1 MTTPAS
7 LPVTSEPTPAM
18 RRFAAY
24 GWGNVGF
31 LVLVILW
38 GAWVRI
44 THSGAGCGS
53 HWPDCN
59 GQIIPLSPTL
69 ETFIEFTHRLTSG
82 LSLPL
87 VIGLVVAACRI
98 FPRGHRV
105 RAMSWAT
112 LGFLIAEALVGAGL
126 VKFDLVADNTSV
138 ARAITATFHLVN
150 TFALTA
156 VAALAAWWADPR
168 RTFDWARGHRHKGLA
183 VLGLAA
189 ILLTSMSG
197 AITALGDTLF
207 PTTVFAEG
215 GLFAKLQ
222 SDISGATHFLVRLRI
237 VHPLIAIAS
246 GIYLISMAAALRGE
260 VKGTPIYRTGTALMH
275 LASTQ
280 MAAGFVNILL
290 AAPGWMQLVHLL
302 LAVGVWTA
310 AVLFTAVLGAPA
322 ETAEAPVPPLS

>member
-1 MTTPAS
+1 MSAPA
-7 LPVTSEPTPAM
+7 PEFTPAM

-59 GQIIPLSPTL
+59 GQIIPLAPTL

-87 VIGLVVAACRI
+87 VIVLVVAACRI

-156 VAALAAWWADPR
+156 VAALAAWWANPAR
-168 RTFDWARGHRHKGLA
+168 SFAWARGHKGKGLA
-183 VLGLAA
+183 LIGLVA

-207 PTTVFAEG
+207 PTTIFAEG

-222 SDISGATHFLVRLRI
+222 ADISGATHFLVRLRI
-237 VHPLIAIAS
+237 VHPLMAVAS
-246 GIYLISMAAALRGE
+246 GIYLIAMAAALRGE
-260 VKGTPIYRTGTALMH
+260 TKGTSIYRTGTALMH
-275 LASTQ
+275 LSSTQ
-280 MAAGFVNILL
+280 MVAGFVNILL
-290 AAPGWMQLVHLL
+290 AAPGWMQLIHLL
-302 LAVGVWTA
+302 LAVAVWTA
-310 AVLFTAVLGAPA
+310 AVLFTVTLGAPVNTA
-322 ETAEAPVPPLS
+322 ETSDLPHPAAV